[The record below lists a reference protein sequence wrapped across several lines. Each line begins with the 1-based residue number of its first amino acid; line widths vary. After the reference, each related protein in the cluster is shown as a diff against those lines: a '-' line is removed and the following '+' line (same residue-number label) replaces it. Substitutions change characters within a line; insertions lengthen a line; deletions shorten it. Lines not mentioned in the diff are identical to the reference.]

1 LAQLRKGRARR
12 VDQVHQIDRDPRREP
27 VAQAHPLVR
36 EDINSAMQLFSPAGL
51 FQFLPGNHRF
61 RSTCTGWVH
70 LFTVAATF
78 AVATHAHSG
87 TDSTKPDK
95 SKAAR
100 PEPIVFDLVQSLGAS
115 RGETEVNTLMS
126 FSPRTGEVDWSPEIE
141 YAFADGYGIELELP
155 FQDSYLDKYKVSL
168 QGTIG
173 TLIKERMI
181 HGWQAIGKRVNSD
194 KTYEAD
200 FLYLN
205 DIRLSKNW
213 SMMYMVGIRLRG
225 IGKRGNGPAEAVPLV
240 NNSVFYRFSDYFTVG
255 CELNN
260 EIHSNGWRY
269 RVTPQMQYI
278 FNKHNIVQLGGGPSR
293 LDERKKTDWLF
304 SARVIY
310 SF

>member
-1 LAQLRKGRARR
+1 M
-12 VDQVHQIDRDPRREP
+12 IP
-27 VAQAHPLVR
+27 
-36 EDINSAMQLFSPAGL
+36 
-51 FQFLPGNHRF
+51 PGAN
-61 RSTCTGWVH
+61 TACTGWFY
-70 LFTVAATF
+70 LLAAIATL
-78 AVATHAHSG
+78 AVAGHAQSG
-87 TDSTKPDK
+87 TDGTKPDK

-100 PEPIVFDLVQSLGAS
+100 PEPMVFDLVQSLGAD

-126 FSPRTGEVDWSPEIE
+126 FSPRSGEVNWSPEIE

-155 FQDSYLDKYKVSL
+155 SQDAYLDKYKVSL

-173 TLIKERMI
+173 TLIEERMI

-213 SMMYMVGIRLRG
+213 SMMNMAGIRFRG
-225 IGKRGNGPAEAVPLV
+225 IGKPGDSSGEAVPLV

-260 EIHSNGWRY
+260 EIRSNGWRY

-278 FNKHNIVQLGGGPSR
+278 FNKHNIVQLGGGPSQ
-293 LDERKKTDWLF
+293 LEERKKTDWLF

>member
-1 LAQLRKGRARR
+1 MIIPPGANTAHTGWFHLLA
-12 VDQVHQIDRDPRREP
+12 VI
-27 VAQAHPLVR
+27 
-36 EDINSAMQLFSPAGL
+36 AMQ
-51 FQFLPGNHRF
+51 
-61 RSTCTGWVH
+61 
-70 LFTVAATF
+70 
-78 AVATHAHSG
+78 AVAGHAQSG

-100 PEPIVFDLVQSLGAS
+100 PEPMVFDLVQSLGAD

-126 FSPRTGEVDWSPEIE
+126 FSPRSGEVNWSPEIE

-173 TLIKERMI
+173 TLIEERMI

-205 DIRLSKNW
+205 DIRLSRNW
-213 SMMYMVGIRLRG
+213 SMMNMAGIRFRG
-225 IGKRGNGPAEAVPLV
+225 IGEPGDSSGEAVPLV

-260 EIHSNGWRY
+260 EIRSNGWRY

-293 LDERKKTDWLF
+293 LEERVKTDWLF

>member
-1 LAQLRKGRARR
+1 MIIPPGANTAHTGWFHLLA
-12 VDQVHQIDRDPRREP
+12 VI
-27 VAQAHPLVR
+27 
-36 EDINSAMQLFSPAGL
+36 AMQ
-51 FQFLPGNHRF
+51 
-61 RSTCTGWVH
+61 
-70 LFTVAATF
+70 
-78 AVATHAHSG
+78 AVAGHAQSG

-100 PEPIVFDLVQSLGAS
+100 PEPMVFDLVQSLGAD

-126 FSPRTGEVDWSPEIE
+126 FSQRSGEVNWSPEIE

-173 TLIKERMI
+173 TLIEERMI

-205 DIRLSKNW
+205 DIRLSRNW
-213 SMMYMVGIRLRG
+213 SMMNMAGIRFRG
-225 IGKRGNGPAEAVPLV
+225 IGEPGDSSGEAVPLV

-260 EIHSNGWRY
+260 EIRSNGWRY

-293 LDERKKTDWLF
+293 LEERVKTDWLF